1 MAPSPLFIP
10 RLTVVGAGPGD
21 PELLTLKGARVLASA
36 DVVLYDALAN
46 EALLEHARPETPRIF
61 VGKRR
66 GFQGFTQDEI
76 NDLIVTQAYHYGHV
90 VRLKGGDP
98 FVFGR
103 GREEMLHAEKHGLGT
118 EYVPGISSAI
128 AAAGSLGIPATH
140 RGVSEGF
147 RVITATTADGQLA
160 GAVAEAAQSPRTTT
174 IILMGLNRL
183 ADILCL
189 FSQYGGADVPAAVV
203 QDGTL
208 PTACIV
214 TGTVADLAAKTARA
228 GLRAPAIIVIGDV
241 VRLASSS
248 ATEVQAADQEALLA
262 ELIPYANVA

>member
-1 MAPSPLFIP
+1 MSSLFIP

-21 PELLTLKGARVLASA
+21 PELLTLKGARMLASA

-46 EALLEHARPETPRIF
+46 EALLDHVRSETPRIF

-66 GFQGFTQDEI
+66 GFQGLTQGEI
-76 NDLIVTQAYHYGHV
+76 NDLIVTNAYHYGHV

-103 GREEMLHAEKHGLGT
+103 GREEMLHAEKHGLTT

-147 RVITATTADGQLA
+147 RVITATTADGQLS
-160 GAVAEAAQSPRTTT
+160 GAVAEAARSPRTTT

-183 ADILCL
+183 ADITRL
-189 FSQYGGADVPAAVV
+189 FSQHGGAALPAAVV

-208 PTACIV
+208 PTARLV

-241 VRLASSS
+241 VRLATSTT
-248 ATEVQAADQEALLA
+248 AEAPGAAEQEALLA
-262 ELIPYANVA
+262 ELMPYANVA

>member
-1 MAPSPLFIP
+1 MLTNLFLP

-21 PELLTLKGARVLASA
+21 PELLTLKGARVLATA

-46 EALLEHARPETPRIF
+46 EALLTHARLATVKIF

-66 GFQGFTQDEI
+66 GFKGFTQDEI
-76 NDLIVTQAYHYGHV
+76 NDLIVEQAYRHGHV

-103 GREEMLHAEKHGLGT
+103 GREEMLHAERYGLST
-118 EYVPGISSAI
+118 EYVPGISSAV

-140 RGVSEGF
+140 RGLSEGF
-147 RVITATTADGQLA
+147 RVLTATTANNQLSA
-160 GAVAEAAQSPRTTT
+160 AVAEAAQSPHTTT
-174 IILMGLNRL
+174 VILMGMSRL
-183 ADILCL
+183 SEIMAL
-189 FSQYGGADVPAAVV
+189 FCQHGGADVPAAVV

-208 PTACIV
+208 PTARIV

-228 GLRAPAIIVIGDV
+228 GLRAPAVIVVGEV
-241 VRLASSS
+241 VRLAINP
-248 ATEVQAADQEALLA
+248 ADAFSPVDHETLLTQ
-262 ELIPYANVA
+262 LLPYANVA